1 VYVRTRDEE
10 RRRETK
16 RDEERESLTKKIQ
29 KFPHQ
34 KIQKKERQQHAK
46 APQSKRRAKTFSSF
60 RLSLTPRFPVNAFQP
75 QTHFKGR
82 E

>member
-1 VYVRTRDEE
+1 MLEQETKRDEE

-16 RDEERESLTKKIQ
+16 RESLTKKIQ
-29 KFPHQ
+29 NFRPQ

-46 APQSKRRAKTFSSF
+46 APQSERRAKTSRRSVSLS
-60 RLSLTPRFPVNAFQP
+60 RLAFLNAFQP